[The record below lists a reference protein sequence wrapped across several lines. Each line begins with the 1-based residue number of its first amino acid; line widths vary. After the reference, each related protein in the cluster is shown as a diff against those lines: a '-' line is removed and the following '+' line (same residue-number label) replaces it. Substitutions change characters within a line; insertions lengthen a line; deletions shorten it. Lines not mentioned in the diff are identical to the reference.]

1 MNEQSRETGNVGFT
15 KNQRMDNSEKR
26 ATLGL
31 QDTERRQTKQKYTTQ
46 ITTTDYHRLIIKTI
60 TG

>member
-1 MNEQSRETGNVGFT
+1 
-15 KNQRMDNSEKR
+15 MDNPEKR

-46 ITTTDYHRLIIKTI
+46 ITTTMNDTDRTKTLE
-60 TG
+60 